1 MKRFNDY
8 TDAELLGLDN
18 ATFND
23 AVRLEAIA
31 RGVKP
36 PIPLSEALR
45 SSEWRGYQCPGD
57 AAAVWEI
64 MAPNQYSSATGSG
77 IAYHTE
83 ERAQQA
89 LAGAVSIRYESYG
102 KDIGFHFC
110 QQEGWGIRKVSIG
123 VSKATQAW
131 AKFQEYTQDDTDFDK
146 VVEECTARW
155 SGVLQAAYDKKVRSE
170 RRTEYLR
177 LAAGNEEIARAFWG
191 KAERTEWPTE

>member
-8 TDAELLGLDN
+8 TDAELLGIDN

-64 MAPNQYSSATGSG
+64 MAPTEYGQPRGSG
-77 IAYHTE
+77 IAFQDE
-83 ERAQQA
+83 DRAMKAMQGAISVRHDEYGADKGFKFNQQD
-89 LAGAVSIRYESYG
+89 GWAV
-102 KDIGFHFC
+102 
-110 QQEGWGIRKVSIG
+110 RKVLVGSTK
-123 VSKATQAW
+123 SAQAW
-131 AKFQEYTQDDTDFDK
+131 AKFEAYREDTADFDK
-146 VVEECTARW
+146 VVEECTTRW
-155 SGVLQAAYDKKVRSE
+155 STVLQAAYDKKVRSE
-170 RRTEYLR
+170 RRAEYLR
-177 LAAGNEEIARAFWG
+177 LAAGNEEIARAFWD